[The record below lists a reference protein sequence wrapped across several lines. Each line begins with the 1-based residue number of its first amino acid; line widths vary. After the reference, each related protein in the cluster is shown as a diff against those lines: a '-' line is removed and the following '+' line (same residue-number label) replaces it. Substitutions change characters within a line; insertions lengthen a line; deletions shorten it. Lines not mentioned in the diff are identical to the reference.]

1 MKCMKS
7 YLLRFCLFIHLQLYW
22 PAALSCVF
30 TFVSI
35 KFSNLHALLTNV
47 LLPLCPVILW
57 LLSSSLFQAV
67 FAATE
72 FVIVSLGKQFVEN
85 PPVDLANLYNDMSP
99 STPLIF
105 ILSTGSDPMGA
116 FQRFAKERGCL
127 DRVESISLGQGQGPI
142 AETMIHA
149 ALKSGKWVFLQNCH
163 LAVSW
168 MLAMEELIKTFT
180 EPGNITLKQHQ
191 NTST

>member
-1 MKCMKS
+1 M
-7 YLLRFCLFIHLQLYW
+7 Y
-22 PAALSCVF
+22 A
-30 TFVSI
+30 
-35 KFSNLHALLTNV
+35 
-47 LLPLCPVILW
+47 
-57 LLSSSLFQAV
+57 SSLIPCYYYFSSFSSCSLIEFLPPPVQVV

-127 DRVESISLGQGQGPI
+127 DR
-142 AETMIHA
+142 
-149 ALKSGKWVFLQNCH
+149 
-163 LAVSW
+163 
-168 MLAMEELIKTFT
+168 
-180 EPGNITLKQHQ
+180 
-191 NTST
+191 